1 MVEENVF
8 FHEFLIEVSHAHH
21 LLYEKGFGEMYILDS
36 RWSIKN
42 IYKYATQTKLNLK
55 VNN

>member
-8 FHEFLIEVSHAHH
+8 FHEFLIEVSQAYH

-36 RWSIKN
+36 R
-42 IYKYATQTKLNLK
+42 
-55 VNN
+55 